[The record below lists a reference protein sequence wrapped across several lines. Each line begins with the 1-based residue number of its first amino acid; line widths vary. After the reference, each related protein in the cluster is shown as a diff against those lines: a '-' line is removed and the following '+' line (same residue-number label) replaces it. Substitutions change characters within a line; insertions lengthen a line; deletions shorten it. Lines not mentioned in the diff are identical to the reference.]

1 MVTLSAA
8 SKVFE
13 RFARLRRLP
22 RLERPV
28 ELMVV
33 DSGDGMVKNLETSQ
47 RQEPSR
53 FGTLTYESVV

>member
-8 SKVFE
+8 SRVLE

-22 RLERPV
+22 RAERPV

-47 RQEPSR
+47 RQELSR

>member
-13 RFARLRRLP
+13 RFARLRRDP
-22 RLERPV
+22 REERPV
-28 ELMVV
+28 ELMVA
-33 DSGDGMVKNLETSQ
+33 DSDDGMVKNLGTRR

-53 FGTLTYESVV
+53 FGTSTYESVV

>member
-8 SKVFE
+8 SKVLE

-22 RLERPV
+22 RVERPV

-53 FGTLTYESVV
+53 FRTLTYESVV